1 MVPTSLPLKNAVK
14 NVACS
19 QISVLFKNTI
29 IRTCLQK
36 GVYTYVSVL
45 FLVLSGVSCLI
56 VAMSVRKKHDESE
69 EERAT
74 RLIRKQT

>member
-56 VAMSVRKKHDESE
+56 VTMSVRKKRDESE
-69 EERAT
+69 EE
-74 RLIRKQT
+74 LGD

>member
-14 NVACS
+14 NVACA

-29 IRTCLQK
+29 IRNCLQK

-56 VAMSVRKKHDESE
+56 VAMSVRKKLDESE
-69 EERAT
+69 EE
-74 RLIRKQT
+74 LGD